1 MDGEVVLVGS
11 RECGRLWGWPVADW
25 CALTTWTYNSGDD
38 TTYFSSYLYLDH
50 TRDSVPGS
58 GADVTN
64 CWSPGRSMYTRSN
77 PESPFSQPRWANW
90 LPSVNKLQKQSESFY
105 FIRHYTGKYCSAVL
119 STSFPF
125 FSRSPPF
132 RLVSRMP
139 RIKIRRFLHVLALMF
154 VITAHALAAEYNQ
167 KLWNV

>member
-1 MDGEVVLVGS
+1 MRSLIILHRTRSISRLKVVRHFLKKSIPVNKYPRVVTFTHALIHTCTHTHIYVTRALGGMDGEVVLVGS

-25 CALTTWTYNSGDD
+25 CALTTWTYNSRDD
-38 TTYFSSYLYLDH
+38 MTYFSSYLYLDH

-58 GADVTN
+58 GADVTS

-105 FIRHYTGKYCSAVL
+105 FVWH
-119 STSFPF
+119 
-125 FSRSPPF
+125 
-132 RLVSRMP
+132 
-139 RIKIRRFLHVLALMF
+139 
-154 VITAHALAAEYNQ
+154 
-167 KLWNV
+167 